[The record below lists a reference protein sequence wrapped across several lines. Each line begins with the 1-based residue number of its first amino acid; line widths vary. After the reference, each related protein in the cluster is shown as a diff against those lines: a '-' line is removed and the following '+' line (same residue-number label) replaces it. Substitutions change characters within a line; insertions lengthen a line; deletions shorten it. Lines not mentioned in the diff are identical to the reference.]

1 MNKLVGIVIA
11 MAAVCGILLSG
22 STNVF
27 AQSQDVEQNCKTEDA
42 TEKCTSAGKHST
54 DASDPDDYSSSSAR
68 DVHTSSDSAT
78 FQEIRLSSPVNE
90 ANSSDSTNAPTEPVS
105 AEATQVYSPTDTVP
119 ANDTSVSTESIKTEA
134 TALLSSASNSSVQ
147 DKSTLHQFYQ
157 IARGQAASFPSDADS
172 RTAEALAEG
181 FAYERVNQV
190 CGPVEQYQGV
200 FSGWLGTTKCD
211 SQDNPAADHGV
222 SWICNATATVTCNP
236 KSAN

>member
-27 AQSQDVEQNCKTEDA
+27 AQSQEGEQKCSSDDA
-42 TEKCTSAGKHST
+42 TEKCASDVDDSA
-54 DASDPDDYSSSSAR
+54 DASDPDDYSSSSAHNS
-68 DVHTSSDSAT
+68 HTSPDSAT

-90 ANSSDSTNAPTEPVS
+90 ANSLDSKTVPTEPAS
-105 AEATQVYSPTDTVP
+105 AEATQVYSPENTVP
-119 ANDTSVSTESIKTEA
+119 ANDTGVSTGPVKTEA
-134 TALLSSASNSSVQ
+134 TALLSSESSSAVQ
-147 DKSTLHQFYQ
+147 GKSTLHQFYQ

-190 CGPVEQYQGV
+190 CGPAEQYQGV
-200 FSGWLGTTKCD
+200 FSGWLGATKCD